1 MFQENLKILRRQLGL
16 SQQALA
22 DRLHVV
28 RQTISKWERGIS
40 VPDADLLI
48 RLAEEL
54 DTTVA
59 GLLGETISEQA
70 DETALS
76 RQLSQ
81 LNGILAARNRR
92 HRRICRIVGLAVL
105 CVVLCFVLLIA
116 CNMVTFDRADVSQV
130 ETSEV
135 VSDA

>member
-1 MFQENLKILRRQLGL
+1 MFQENLKILRRQRGL

-28 RQTISKWERGIS
+28 RQTVSKWERGTS

-59 GLLGETISEQA
+59 DLLGETISQPS
-70 DETALS
+70 DETVLS
-76 RQLSQ
+76 RHLSQ
-81 LNGILAARNRR
+81 LNGILAERNRR
-92 HRRICRIVGLAVL
+92 HRRICRAIGLAVL
-105 CVVLCFVLLIA
+105 CIILCLVLLIA
-116 CNMVTFDRADVSQV
+116 CNIVVFDRADVSQV

-135 VSDA
+135 VSEA

>member
-1 MFQENLKILRRQLGL
+1 MFQENLKILRRQRGL

-28 RQTISKWERGIS
+28 RQTISKWERGTS
-40 VPDADLLI
+40 VPDAELLI

-59 GLLGETISEQA
+59 DLLGETISQPS

-76 RQLSQ
+76 WQLSQ
-81 LNGILAARNRR
+81 LNSILAERNRR
-92 HRRICRIVGLAVL
+92 HRRICRVVGLVL
-105 CVVLCFVLLIA
+105 LCIILCFVLLIA
-116 CNMVTFDRADVSQV
+116 CNMVTFDHSDVSQV

-135 VSDA
+135 VSDS

>member
-1 MFQENLKILRRQLGL
+1 MFQENLKILRRQQGL

-28 RQTISKWERGIS
+28 RQTISKWERGTS

>member
-1 MFQENLKILRRQLGL
+1 MFQENLKTLRRQRGL

-28 RQTISKWERGIS
+28 RQTISKWERGVS
-40 VPDADLLI
+40 VPDAELLI

-59 GLLGETISEQA
+59 DLLGETISEQA

-81 LNGILAARNRR
+81 LNSILAERNRR
-92 HRRICRIVGLAVL
+92 HRRICRVVGLVL
-105 CVVLCFVLLIA
+105 LCIILCFVLLVA
-116 CNMVTFDRADVSQV
+116 CNMVTFDHADVSQV

-135 VSDA
+135 VSDS

>member
-1 MFQENLKILRRQLGL
+1 MFQENLKTLRRQRSL

-28 RQTISKWERGIS
+28 RQTISKWERGTS
-40 VPDADLLI
+40 VPDAELLI

-59 GLLGETISEQA
+59 DLLGETISQPS

-76 RQLSQ
+76 QQLSQ
-81 LNGILAARNRR
+81 LNSILAERNRR
-92 HRRICRIVGLAVL
+92 HRRICRVVGLAVL
-105 CVVLCFVLLIA
+105 CIILCFVLLIA
-116 CNMVTFDRADVSQV
+116 CSIVVFDHAEVSQI

-135 VSDA
+135 VSDS

>member
-1 MFQENLKILRRQLGL
+1 MFQENLKTLRRQRGL

-28 RQTISKWERGIS
+28 RQTISKWERGVS
-40 VPDADLLI
+40 VPDAELLI

-59 GLLGETISEQA
+59 DLLGETISQPS

-81 LNGILAARNRR
+81 LNSILAERNRR
-92 HRRICRIVGLAVL
+92 HRRICRVVGLVL
-105 CVVLCFVLLIA
+105 LCIILCFILLVA
-116 CNMVTFDRADVSQV
+116 CNMVTFDHADVSQV
-130 ETSEV
+130 ETSAV
-135 VSDA
+135 VSDS

>member
-1 MFQENLKILRRQLGL
+1 MFQENLKILRRQRGL

-28 RQTISKWERGIS
+28 RQTISKWERGTS

-59 GLLGETISEQA
+59 DLLGETISEPS

-81 LNGILAARNRR
+81 LNSILSERNRR
-92 HRRICRIVGLAVL
+92 HRHICRFVGLAAL

-116 CNMVTFDRADVSQV
+116 CNMVTFDHSDVSQV

>member
-1 MFQENLKILRRQLGL
+1 MFQENLKILRRQRGL

-28 RQTISKWERGIS
+28 RQTISKWERGTS
-40 VPDADLLI
+40 VPDAELLI

-59 GLLGETISEQA
+59 DLLGETISQPS

-81 LNGILAARNRR
+81 LNSILAERNRR
-92 HRRICRIVGLAVL
+92 HRRICRVVGLVL
-105 CVVLCFVLLIA
+105 LCIILCFILLVA
-116 CNMVTFDRADVSQV
+116 CNIVTFDYADVSQV

-135 VSDA
+135 VSDS

>member
-1 MFQENLKILRRQLGL
+1 MFQENLKTLRRQRGL

-28 RQTISKWERGIS
+28 RQTISKWERGTS
-40 VPDADLLI
+40 VPDAELLI

-59 GLLGETISEQA
+59 DLLGETISQPS

-81 LNGILAARNRR
+81 LNSILAERNRR
-92 HRRICRIVGLAVL
+92 HRRICRVIGLAVL
-105 CVVLCFVLLIA
+105 CIILCFVLLVA
-116 CNMVTFDRADVSQV
+116 CNMVTFDRLEVSQA

-135 VSDA
+135 VSDS

>member
-1 MFQENLKILRRQLGL
+1 MFQENLKTLRRQRGL
-16 SQQALA
+16 SQKALA

-28 RQTISKWERGIS
+28 RQTISKWERGTS

-59 GLLGETISEQA
+59 DLLGETISEPS

-81 LNGILAARNRR
+81 LNSILAARNRR
-92 HRRICRIVGLAVL
+92 HRRTCRVVGLVL
-105 CVVLCFVLLIA
+105 LCIILCFVLLIA
-116 CNMVTFDRADVSQV
+116 CNMVTFDRSEVSQV

-135 VSDA
+135 VSES